1 MALAEYIGASRDAM
15 NAVRQVIERR
25 DWQHLDTAVEFY
37 GESFARLRHY
47 LENFGTDTVNNAED
61 MNSMRQLDIMHRKVM
76 RQLSWHMR
84 HTQDD
89 LETISKLLN

>member
-1 MALAEYIGASRDAM
+1 MALTAYIGASRDAM
-15 NAVRQVIERR
+15 TAVRQVIERR
-25 DWQHLDTAVEFY
+25 DWQRLDTAVEFY

-47 LENFGTDTVNNAED
+47 LEHSGTDAANEEEMNN
-61 MNSMRQLDIMHRKVM
+61 MRQLDIMHRKVM

-89 LETISKLLN
+89 METIDKLLN